1 MALKP
6 TLNAFEH
13 AALPEALKAEYKVKT
28 DGTFGIDLVGAFIT
42 DKDPQGLLS
51 ALESER
57 NDHKATK
64 LKFDS
69 IVAQKNAAE
78 EAAKLAELQKTG
90 NSEELRKH
98 FEQQNKVQKE
108 QFEAQMKEYNDR
120 LKAQQVAQAESYR
133 KAEVTALASQL
144 FGTKAPLLVPALMQ
158 QIKVTASEFGADPS
172 LEFFDESG
180 KPLLGATKDSFRASL
195 LTNPLLKDM
204 IVASQASGGSANEG
218 KSNVP
223 ASTKSDGSART
234 YKDYKP
240 GELMALKQSNPQL
253 FNQLKQNLAS
263 QSTS

>member
-6 TLNAFEH
+6 TLNATEH
-13 AALPEALKAEYKVKT
+13 AALSEALKAEYKVKP

-57 NDHKATK
+57 NDHKITK
-64 LKFDS
+64 SKFDS
-69 IVAQKNAAE
+69 IVAEKNAAQ

-90 NSEELRKH
+90 NAEEMRKH
-98 FEQQNKVQKE
+98 FEQQNKTQKE

-120 LKAQQVAQAESYR
+120 LKAQQVAQAENYR

-158 QIKVTASEFGADPS
+158 QIKVTASEFGGDPT
-172 LEFFDESG
+172 LEFFDDSG
-180 KPLLGATKDSFRASL
+180 KPLLGATKESFKASL

-223 ASTKSDGSART
+223 ASTNSNGLART

-240 GELMALKQSNPQL
+240 GELMAIKRSNPSL
-253 FNQLKQNLAS
+253 FNQLKQSHDS